1 MTTPVARWQACQ
13 GWQVTSG
20 RHESLTFDEPAR
32 DILQHLD
39 GRHDRAALLK
49 VFVDAVDRGSMA
61 ILVDGVPATRGNDV
75 LGVLERRLD
84 KCLASLAI
92 NALLIG

>member
-1 MTTPVARWQACQ
+1 
-13 GWQVTSG
+13 
-20 RHESLTFDEPAR
+20 
-32 DILQHLD
+32 
-39 GRHDRAALLK
+39 
-49 VFVDAVDRGSMA
+49 
-61 ILVDGVPATRGNDV
+61 V

>member
-1 MTTPVARWQACQ
+1 MT
-13 GWQVTSG
+13 
-20 RHESLTFDEPAR
+20 
-32 DILQHLD
+32 
-39 GRHDRAALLK
+39 
-49 VFVDAVDRGSMA
+49 

-75 LGVLERRLD
+75 LGVLEQRLD